1 MVFVLNVPFR
11 MKSLELCAILM
22 RWDGTTV
29 GKVMLIQRER
39 ETEDTRM
46 SRALERG
53 DQRIMTDKVWDDS
66 MKAFLNCP

>member
-29 GKVMLIQRER
+29 GRK
-39 ETEDTRM
+39 TEDTRM

-53 DQRIMTDKVWDDS
+53 DQRVMTDKVWDDS
-66 MKAFLNCP
+66 MKALLNCP